1 MDHSSLLRRF
11 AGRACLLVGALCA
24 FAPARPA
31 WADAGGPLA
40 IAAAGSLRGAL
51 DDIAR
56 EFTQRTHVP
65 VRLTYGP
72 AGQLSRQI
80 AGGDHADM
88 FLSADTAYPR
98 QLVQAG
104 LGRASFV
111 FVRNSLCLIAPAQS
125 GLTTRNSA
133 ARLLDPAVHIGIS
146 TPGNDP
152 GGDYAWQVLSRLEQ
166 VEHLAPGSVLYR
178 ARALVGGA
186 VVPPVPPGAS
196 PVAYYL
202 RSAQVDV
209 FLAYCSQHS
218 LKPSPDLSYTPL
230 PDRLSVPVEYAALIL
245 DKTRHRAEAEAF
257 GKTLLS
263 PEAQRIFRQYGFI
276 SPGNAVAGQ
285 GMPSVSGPYGGTP

>member
-1 MDHSSLLRRF
+1 MDHSSFLRRF
-11 AGRACLLVGALCA
+11 AGRVCLLVGALCA
-24 FAPARPA
+24 LVPARPTR
-31 WADAGGPLA
+31 ADTGEPLA
-40 IAAAGSLRGAL
+40 LAAAGSLRGAL

-56 EFTQRTHVP
+56 EFTQRTHIP

-80 AGGDHADM
+80 ARGEHADM
-88 FLSADTAYPR
+88 FLSANTAYPL

-111 FVRNSLCLIAPAQS
+111 FVKNSLCFIAPAQS
-125 GLTTRNSA
+125 GLTTRNSI

-166 VEHLAPGSVLYR
+166 AEHLAPGSVLYR

-186 VVPPVPPGAS
+186 VAPPVPPGVS

-202 RSAQVDV
+202 RSAQVDM
-209 FLAYCSQHS
+209 FIAYCSQHS
-218 LKPSPDLSYTPL
+218 LKPSPDLSYTPV
-230 PDRLSVPVEYAALIL
+230 PDRLSGPVEYAALIL
-245 DKTRHRAEAEAF
+245 DQTRHRTEAEAF
-257 GKTLLS
+257 GRVLLS
-263 PEAQRIFRQYGFI
+263 QGAQRIFRQYGFI
-276 SPGNAVAGQ
+276 SPGHAVAGRET
-285 GMPSVSGPYGGTP
+285 PSVSGP